1 MADAEQKETREKVK
15 LEEKELEKIK
25 EQLLPMLPAL
35 FPRGGTFVGEMLPSA
50 GLFDPEDPGATKEA
64 VEALTP
70 YQWLALAMRLR
81 LARRMLD
88 EAATL
93 TDAVQAAEKQHTR
106 HQEALDKNLRSVYE
120 QMRPLEIQYRTL
132 NQFFDN
138 AAASPGANVS
148 VEIYNTPP
156 ASLFEDASESLAVLT
171 KEIQGTNAEAFH
183 QSKAKSLLVIPG
195 HWAENKYL
203 NRLEALLAD
212 NRVSLFTDIFAGQK
226 RMDNYDAV
234 QDKLE
239 LETYKGLKQGSEG
252 RAHMSVCVNEICG
265 RQKYAWEDDHIWIPA
280 STTVAGRVYNVD
292 QAWEAIKEGAAG
304 YKRGKALVSSPMVRI
319 KLNNASTGAL
329 ANTYNLIPMIESKGD
344 VFIMGVGSL
353 CTDETMKQYPTV
365 RIYDFI
371 QKSMLDYSRTL
382 LFERFS
388 EKSKETVKA
397 GLRRFFDG
405 LVKEGVIESY
415 SDLTVERDGKP
426 GEKGKA
432 RVLVNVK
439 FYDIVTQVRTGVKFD
454 EEGNV
459 EK

>member
-1 MADAEQKETREKVK
+1 MAEEGQKETREKIK
-15 LEEKELEKIK
+15 LDEKELEKVR
-25 EQLLPMLPAL
+25 EQLLPMLSAL
-35 FPRGGTFVGEMLPSA
+35 FPRGGTFVGDVLPGA
-50 GLFDPEDPGATKEA
+50 GLLDPEDPAATKEA

-70 YQWLALAMRLR
+70 YQRLALALRLR
-81 LARRMLD
+81 LASHMLE
-88 EAATL
+88 EAASL
-93 TDAVQAAEKQHTR
+93 TDALQTAEKEHTR

-148 VEIYNTPP
+148 AEIFNTPP
-156 ASLFEDASESLAVLT
+156 AALFEDASEPLSVLT

-183 QSKAKSLLVIPG
+183 QSKAKSILVIPG

-212 NRVSLFTDIFAGQK
+212 NRVSLFTDIFSGQR
-226 RMDNYDAV
+226 RMDNYDAI

-239 LETYKGLKQGSEG
+239 LETYKGLKQGTPG
-252 RAHMSVCVNEICG
+252 RAHMSVCANEICA
-265 RQKYAWEDDHIWIPA
+265 RQKYAWEDDNLWIPP

-292 QAWEAIKEGAAG
+292 QEWAAIKEGAAG
-304 YKRGKALVSSPMVRI
+304 YKRGKALVSSPMVRV

-329 ANTYNLIPMIESKGD
+329 ANTYNLIPLIESKGD

-371 QKSMLDYSRTL
+371 QKAMLDYSRTL

-388 EKSKETVKA
+388 EQSKEIVKA

-439 FYDIVTQVRTGVKFD
+439 FFDIVTQVRTGLRFD
-454 EEGNV
+454 EEGHV